1 MLNEI
6 KEIDPIKFAE
16 SMTRFEVKL
25 DQALKEL
32 EELKTAI
39 NVNYVTKLE
48 FWPVRALVY
57 GFAAL
62 VFTSVVG
69 AVLALVIMR

>member
-1 MLNEI
+1 MQEKDILPSALIEQL
-6 KEIDPIKFAE
+6 
-16 SMTRFEVKL
+16 TRFEVKL
-25 DQALKEL
+25 DQSLREVEEIKET
-32 EELKTAI
+32 LKT
-39 NVNYVTKLE
+39 NFVTKQE

-69 AVLALVIMR
+69 ALLALVIVR